1 MQLGRVAQHLAER
14 DPNQLGSLD
23 TRRVPAM
30 PPHHTSP
37 INSLEFHSMPIQT
50 RPTNPILHDAIPMGT
65 DFIGGATALPV
76 KSAGPGQ
83 AVPGSD
89 FAGGALP
96 LTAEVEQGEPDK
108 ERAA

>member
-1 MQLGRVAQHLAER
+1 
-14 DPNQLGSLD
+14 
-23 TRRVPAM
+23 M

-83 AVPGSD
+83 AAPGSD

>member
-1 MQLGRVAQHLAER
+1 
-14 DPNQLGSLD
+14 
-23 TRRVPAM
+23 M
-30 PPHHTSP
+30 PT
-37 INSLEFHSMPIQT
+37 QT
-50 RPTNPILHDAIPMGT
+50 RPTDPILHDAIPVGT

-96 LTAEVEQGEPDK
+96 LPAEVEQGEPDE

>member
-14 DPNQLGSLD
+14 DPNRLGSLD

-76 KSAGPGQ
+76 RSAGPGQ
-83 AVPGSD
+83 VVPGSD

-96 LTAEVEQGEPDK
+96 LTAEVDQGEPDK